1 MRVEQ
6 FRARRPDLRN
16 GPPRRAWQAGR
27 QDGGTPPRCP
37 RGRASRGVDL
47 VVGGEHARLRNAARA
62 CTSACARAW
71 SVEREPEAP
80 QPAGCLL
87 TPARPCHLAW
97 QDARQALRRAHLSA
111 HRRSAQAHPPAIAD
125 APRQAPGDTPRP
137 VPHRSRDVALSGHAI
152 GTGAAMPTPQ
162 ATPVSCLPSSTAIY
176 TSLATCRRANDN
188 DTGCSVFSA
197 ERIGDPDAAIV
208 LAVVEVFGQDLR
220 AAHRAGCLD
229 DRGVPV

>member
-1 MRVEQ
+1 MPARSSITRRRSRSRRRTRPLAERGQ
-6 FRARRPDLRN
+6 SMHERLRARLECRT
-16 GPPRRAWQAGR
+16 
-27 QDGGTPPRCP
+27 GT
-37 RGRASRGVDL
+37 GSA
-47 VVGGEHARLRNAARA
+47 AARGM
-62 CTSACARAW
+62 
-71 SVEREPEAP
+71 
-80 QPAGCLL
+80 PA

-188 DTGCSVFSA
+188 HTGCSLSSA
-197 ERIGDPDAAIV
+197 ERIGDLDAAIV
-208 LAVVEVFGQDLR
+208 LAVAEIFGQDLR